1 MFTFNSNVYKSLN
14 VSLLLREGNFA
25 SLNFYLTNFTD
36 VPALQTA
43 IRNIAYL
50 GGWTNTTGA
59 LQMMR
64 TDIFNVANGDRPYVP
79 NVAILITDGIPNRDV
94 DKLPGEVET
103 LRRRGIRVVGV
114 GVTNQVITINL
125 YLLQP
130 VTFKA

>member
-1 MFTFNSNVYKSLN
+1 M
-14 VSLLLREGNFA
+14 
-25 SLNFYLTNFTD
+25 
-36 VPALQTA
+36 
-43 IRNIAYL
+43 
-50 GGWTNTTGA
+50 
-59 LQMMR
+59 
-64 TDIFNVANGDRPYVP
+64 ANGDRPDVP

-114 GVTNQVITINL
+114 GVTNQVITVNL